1 MAKKKKKSWFKSDW
15 AMILIPVVIILVA
28 IGTIFGIKYFI
39 KPKPNYQVIDYNG
52 FTFVNLSGIWM
63 TKMVFND
70 RDYELI
76 FKYSPYDVENI
87 SVKYDFNWFTK
98 LTSERKQIYIT
109 FDPEDKNL
117 QYVALAAADVSRALT
132 RVYGLQPIAA
142 CTKNI
147 TEACA
152 NRPIK
157 TCQTT
162 TMPIIYLNEDPV
174 QKITYRGNC
183 LTIQGEGEDLLKAV
197 EKVLLNWYKIIPDEN

>member
-1 MAKKKKKSWFKSDW
+1 MPKKKKKSWYKNDW
-15 AMILIPVVIILVA
+15 FMILVPVA
-28 IGTIFGIKYFI
+28 IICLAIGAIFGIKYII

-63 TKMVFND
+63 TNMVFSG
-70 RDYELI
+70 RDYELM
-76 FKYSPYDVENI
+76 FKYPPYEVENI
-87 SVKYDFNWFTK
+87 SIKYDFNWFTK

-132 RVYGLQPIAA
+132 RVYGLEPIAA

-152 NRPIK
+152 TIPIK

-162 TMPIIYLNEDPV
+162 TMPVIYLDDNPL
-174 QKITYRGNC
+174 QNITYRGNC